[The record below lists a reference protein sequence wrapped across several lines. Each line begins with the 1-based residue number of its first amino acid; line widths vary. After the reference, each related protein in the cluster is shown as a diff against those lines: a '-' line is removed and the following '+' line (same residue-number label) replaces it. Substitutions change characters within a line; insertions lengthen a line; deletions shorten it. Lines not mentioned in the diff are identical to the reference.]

1 MKGEYL
7 MNSPDSAKLGD
18 SIIPVKK
25 ARRFSMA
32 TQEAIAGWLFILPIL
47 LGFLVFVVFSII
59 YSLVISLMQWDLLT
73 PQVFVGLKN
82 YISAFKDERFWQVLY
97 NTVYF
102 VIGMVPTV
110 LVFSMLIAIGINGKV
125 NKLTGFFKISFF
137 APSITSTI
145 AIGMIWLWIFNP
157 TNGMINTI
165 LYSIGLTDVP
175 QWLQSVIWAK
185 PALIIMRVWQMCGY
199 YMIMFLAGLQT
210 IPPTLYEAAEV
221 DGARKWKKFRY
232 ITVPMLSNTTFFVI
246 IMLIIEAFNIF
257 EAIFVMTEG
266 RPAGTT
272 NTLLYYIYYNGFR
285 VYKMGYA
292 SALAW
297 ILFAIVF
304 VLTLVQFRMQN
315 KKEET

>member
-1 MKGEYL
+1 MG
-7 MNSPDSAKLGD
+7 SPDGVKKVG

-25 ARRFSMA
+25 TRRFSMA
-32 TQEAIAGWLFILPIL
+32 KQEAITGWLFILPIL

-59 YSLVISLMQWDLLT
+59 YSMVISLMQWDLLT
-73 PQVFVGLKN
+73 PMVFVGFDN
-82 YISAFKDERFWQVLY
+82 YIAAYKDERFWQVLY
-97 NTVYF
+97 NTAYF
-102 VIGMVPTV
+102 VVGMVPSV
-110 LVFSMLIAIGINGKV
+110 LVLSMLLAIGINHKV
-125 NKLTGFFKISFF
+125 NRLTSFFKISFF

-165 LYSIGLTDVP
+165 LYFIGVTNVP
-175 QWLQSVIWAK
+175 QWLQSVVWAK

-221 DGARKWKKFRY
+221 DGARKWKRFRY
-232 ITVPMLSNTTFFVI
+232 ITVPMLSNTTFFVT

-297 ILFAIVF
+297 ILFAILF
-304 VLTLVQFRMQN
+304 VLTIVQFRFRN
-315 KKEET
+315 KKE

>member
-1 MKGEYL
+1 MS
-7 MNSPDSAKLGD
+7 SPDGVKIAG
-18 SIIPVKK
+18 SITPVKK
-25 ARRFSMA
+25 TWRFSMA
-32 TQEAIAGWLFILPIL
+32 MQEAITGWLFILPIM

-59 YSLVISLMQWDLLT
+59 YSMVISLTQWDLLT
-73 PQVFVGLKN
+73 PQVFVGFRN
-82 YISAFKDERFWQVLY
+82 YVDAFKDERFWQVLY

-102 VIGMVPTV
+102 VIGLLPTV
-110 LVFSMLIAIGINGKV
+110 LTCSMLIAIGLNGKV
-125 NKLTGFFKISFF
+125 NKLTNFFKISFF

-165 LYSIGLTDVP
+165 LYSIGVSDVP
-175 QWLQSVIWAK
+175 QWLQSPIWAK

-199 YMIMFLAGLQT
+199 YMLMFLAGLQT
-210 IPPTLYEAAEV
+210 IPQTLYEAAEV
-221 DGARKWKKFRY
+221 DGARRWKKFRY
-232 ITVPMLSNTTFFVI
+232 ITVPMLSNTTFFVT

-272 NTLLYYIYYNGFR
+272 NTLLYYIYYNGFQ

-297 ILFAIVF
+297 ILFVMLF
-304 VLTLVQFRMQN
+304 VLTLIQFKLRN
-315 KKEET
+315 RKENV